1 MAPFNLNINLDV
13 IKKMPLKRKLLIV
26 GGVYLVLAVAY
37 YFLVLQSSF
46 EQKGSLQTKLTELQG
61 QVTEKER
68 LASQKNKYIRELRE
82 REESLRTALTKL
94 PDEREIPGL
103 LYAVAQAGRDSG
115 IDFILFEPKP
125 VEKKP
130 PPEKD
135 KKTADKKPPDAK
147 PGDKKSEG
155 KGTAAKAADEKFYE
169 EIPVKVTVTGSF
181 QSTALFFEK
190 VARLPRIIN
199 IEEIA
204 MSEGKDVKGR
214 GRYISTSCVIKTYMF
229 LEKLGEKKADEKK

>member
-37 YFLVLQSSF
+37 YFLILQSSF
-46 EQKGSLQTKLTELQG
+46 EQKGSLQTKLSELQE
-61 QVTEKER
+61 QVTAKER
-68 LASQKNKYIRELRE
+68 LAAQKNKYIRELKE
-82 REESLRTALTKL
+82 REELLRTALTKL

-115 IDFILFEPKP
+115 IDFILFEPKV

-130 PPEKD
+130 PEPVKKPASKQAKGKETPEKV
-135 KKTADKKPPDAK
+135 T
-147 PGDKKSEG
+147 
-155 KGTAAKAADEKFYE
+155 DEKFYE
-169 EIPVKVTVTGSF
+169 EIPVKVTITGSF

-214 GRYISTSCVIKTYMF
+214 GRYISTSCMIKTYMF
-229 LEKLGEKKADEKK
+229 LEKLSEKKADEKK

>member
-37 YFLVLQSSF
+37 YFLILQSSF
-46 EQKGSLQTKLTELQG
+46 EQKSSLQTKLSELQE
-61 QVTEKER
+61 QVTAKER
-68 LASQKNKYIRELRE
+68 LAAQKNKYIRELKE
-82 REESLRTALTKL
+82 REELLRTALTKL

-115 IDFILFEPKP
+115 IDFILFEPK
-125 VEKKP
+125 VIEKKP
-130 PPEKD
+130 PEPV
-135 KKTADKKPPDAK
+135 KKPADKKPT
-147 PGDKKSEG
+147 G
-155 KGTAAKAADEKFYE
+155 KGTPEKVTEEKFYE
-169 EIPVKVTVTGSF
+169 EIPVRVTVTGSF

-214 GRYISTSCVIKTYMF
+214 GRYISTSCMIKTYMF
-229 LEKLGEKKADEKK
+229 LEKLSEKKADEKK